1 MEHTCAD
8 NYTVQFLHY
17 ADTLRSGV
25 VSKTRAREAVS
36 VQPVNQ
42 ALRSHGNGT
51 HDGRVAIGTWPGTRG
66 SGCLAS
72 YDTQGYSS
80 ICSLS
85 CICTLLACLQGTG
98 SNPPR
103 TVLMNDTNDSNSN
116 QATEYIC
123 KRSIANMPSPSPKR
137 LFTQCRHLLLR
148 HRNWQRP
155 LLPLVSSTSKHSR
168 CLRSDFSSQSFV
180 LMFGLPL
187 SVGRGS
193 RLTTTSSGL
202 QR

>member
-8 NYTVQFLHY
+8 DYTVQFLHC
-17 ADTLRSGV
+17 ADTIRSGV

-36 VQPVNQ
+36 VQRVNQ

-123 KRSIANMPSPSPKR
+123 KRSIANMPSPSR
-137 LFTQCRHLLLR
+137 SVCSHNVGTCSYATGIGSGRCCRSSVQ
-148 HRNWQRP
+148 HRSIHAACGR
-155 LLPLVSSTSKHSR
+155 SSRYSPSYLCSR
-168 CLRSDFSSQSFV
+168 CFC
-180 LMFGLPL
+180 
-187 SVGRGS
+187 
-193 RLTTTSSGL
+193 RLEEAPG
-202 QR
+202 